1 MFTVLSLQ
9 SDLHKFSYVKK
20 HFSILIPVPFQGTR
34 TQPLICAGCSVH
46 YWESCAI
53 NEEGFFVVVD
63 THLPRFEALAY
74 VLPHFDALTSI
85 TPSYVCKLLRE
96 NYAYVGHF

>member
-1 MFTVLSLQ
+1 MR
-9 SDLHKFSYVKK
+9 H
-20 HFSILIPVPFQGTR
+20 PFCVRGTT
-34 TQPLICAGCSVH
+34 TQPLICFRCSVH
-46 YWESCAI
+46 YWVSCAVL
-53 NEEGFFVVVD
+53 GFFVDCIFVD
-63 THLPRFEALAY
+63 TYLPRFEALFY

>member
-1 MFTVLSLQ
+1 M
-9 SDLHKFSYVKK
+9 
-20 HFSILIPVPFQGTR
+20 
-34 TQPLICAGCSVH
+34 H
-46 YWESCAI
+46 YWVSCAI
-53 NEEGFFVVVD
+53 NKGGFFEIAFVIVVD
-63 THLPRFEALAY
+63 THLPHFEALPY